1 VKNRTSRVLLALL
14 APFALLA
21 AACGDDDDDAGSGGE
36 DKGSIVVG
44 STDFP
49 EQQIV
54 ASMYAQVL
62 EDAGYDVTTRLT
74 LGTRDVVEPA
84 LEEGEIDLYPEYVGT
99 ALTFLTKGEH
109 PLDGEPE
116 ALVEALREEFEA
128 RGVTVLEP
136 APAEDKNALVVTKE
150 TAEQFDLTTTSDLAD
165 VAGELV
171 LGGPPECPERPLCLI
186 GFEETYGLQFRE
198 FKPLD
203 AGGPLTKTALENGD
217 IDVALLFSSD
227 GGIAARD
234 WLVLEDDK
242 GLQPPEN
249 LVPVIRTEVVN
260 DEITD
265 LLDAVSEKLTT
276 EELSELNRQVDVD
289 KADPE
294 DVARTWLEEQGLLG
308 GTEED

>member
-1 VKNRTSRVLLALL
+1 VALL
-14 APFALLA
+14 AAFALLA
-21 AACGDDDDDAGSGGE
+21 AACGDDDDTAGGE
-36 DKGSIVVG
+36 DKGRIVVG

-54 ASMYAQVL
+54 ASMYAHVL

-74 LGTRDVVEPA
+74 LGTREVVEPA

-99 ALTFLTKGEH
+99 ALTFITDGEH
-109 PLDGEPE
+109 PLDGGQD

-136 APAEDKNALVVTKE
+136 APAEDKNALVVTEE
-150 TAEQFDLTTTSDLAD
+150 TAERYDLTTTSDLAD

-171 LGGPPECPERPLCLI
+171 LGGPPECPERPLCLL
-186 GFEETYGLQFRE
+186 GFEETYGLEFAEFR
-198 FKPLD
+198 PLD
-203 AGGPLTKTALENGD
+203 AGGPVTKEALDRGD

-227 GGIAARD
+227 GGIAARG
-234 WLVLEDDK
+234 WVVLEDDK
-242 GLQPPEN
+242 ELQPSEN
-249 LVPVIRTEVVN
+249 LIPVIRTEVVN

-265 LLDAVSEKLTT
+265 LLNAVSAKLTT

-289 KADPE
+289 KEDPE
-294 DVARTWLEEQGLLG
+294 NVARTWLEEQGLLG
-308 GTEED
+308 NGSREEE

>member
-1 VKNRTSRVLLALL
+1 MALL
-14 APFALLA
+14 AAFALLA
-21 AACGDDDDDAGSGGE
+21 AACGDDDDTAGGE
-36 DKGSIVVG
+36 DKGRIVVG

-54 ASMYAQVL
+54 ASMYAHVL

-74 LGTRDVVEPA
+74 LGTREVVEPA

-99 ALTFLTKGEH
+99 ALTFITDGEH
-109 PLDGEPE
+109 PLDGGQD

-136 APAEDKNALVVTKE
+136 APAEDKNALVVTEE
-150 TAEQFDLTTTSDLAD
+150 TAERYDLTTTSDLAD

-171 LGGPPECPERPLCLI
+171 LGGPPECPERPLCLL
-186 GFEETYGLQFRE
+186 GFEETYGLEFAEFR
-198 FKPLD
+198 PLD
-203 AGGPLTKTALENGD
+203 AGGPVTKEALDRGD

-227 GGIAARD
+227 GGIAARG
-234 WLVLEDDK
+234 WVVLEDDK
-242 GLQPPEN
+242 ELQPSEN
-249 LVPVIRTEVVN
+249 LIPVIRTEVVN

-265 LLDAVSEKLTT
+265 LLNAVSAKLTT

-289 KADPE
+289 KEDPE
-294 DVARTWLEEQGLLG
+294 NVARTWLEEQGLLG
-308 GTEED
+308 NGSREEE